1 LGEFRIQRNG
11 GAKSGGVALFQ
22 RLLVPI
28 FLKRLSGST
37 FRCFRGDHERFANY
51 LNMAQVNPARGR
63 RQKKIPFASV
73 EEKGIV
79 FNQILTLAP

>member
-1 LGEFRIQRNG
+1 
-11 GAKSGGVALFQ
+11 
-22 RLLVPI
+22 
-28 FLKRLSGST
+28 
-37 FRCFRGDHERFANY
+37 
-51 LNMAQVNPARGR
+51 MAQVNPARGR